1 MLSIGM
7 GSSSMDDIL
16 VNPCYSRRETNS
28 TIKQSTHRKILRYVQ
43 EYTEQ
48 LLNKAKYHMKNYGD
62 LGGCYLPK
70 PCH

>member
-48 LLNKAKYHMKNYGD
+48 LLNKAKYHLKNYGD
-62 LGGCYLPK
+62 LGGCYLPR